1 VADIAGQS
9 GYHSGR
15 TNWLIHP
22 DHYTKMVDRTVDPTA
37 DPLPASAPASAGN
50 PARPWR
56 LLLIIGIL
64 ALLAGGLAGY
74 MLRGAQTPRSSSVDV
89 GFARDMSLHHEQA
102 VQMASLIYDRSDNP
116 EIRSLAYDIL
126 TTQQGQIG
134 IMSGWLDA
142 WGLPWTSAGP
152 RMAWM
157 GMPTDGLMPGMATP
171 EQMAALRAAHGPAA
185 DVLFLQLMIPHHQGG
200 VAMAAA
206 AATQATR
213 EPVRLLAQSMVE
225 AQSLEIDYMNELLVA
240 RGQAPLPSAP
250 MDGAMDESGGDS
262 HSMP

>member
-1 VADIAGQS
+1 MAS
-9 GYHSGR
+9 
-15 TNWLIHP
+15 
-22 DHYTKMVDRTVDPTA
+22 TVDSF
-37 DPLPASAPASAGN
+37 DPLASEVALSGEARA
-50 PARPWR
+50 ARPW
-56 LLLIIGIL
+56 LLLLLVGL
-64 ALLAGGLAGY
+64 AALLLGALGGY
-74 MLRGAQTPRSSSVDV
+74 WLRAAQTPAAGSADA

-102 VQMASLIYDRSDNP
+102 VQMASLVYDRSDDP
-116 EIRSLAYDIL
+116 AIRSLAYDIL

-157 GMPTDGLMPGMATP
+157 GMPTEGLMPGMATP
-171 EQMAALRAAHGPAA
+171 EQMAALRAARGQAA
-185 DVLFLQLMIPHHQGG
+185 DILFLQLMIPHHQGG

-206 AATQATR
+206 AAQQAKR

-225 AQSLEIDYMNELLVA
+225 AQTLEIDYMNELLQA
-240 RGQAPLPSAP
+240 RGQSPLPAAP
-250 MDGAMDESGGDS
+250 MDDSGGHN